1 MSHDDKSSRRV
12 KLQPSLRKFVREYM
26 ILYASWVL
34 TEPRI
39 NASQMRAAKKLYRQ
53 AVRFV

>member
-1 MSHDDKSSRRV
+1 MSKSRK
-12 KLQPSLRKFVREYM
+12 KLSPSLRSFVRDYM

-39 NASQMRAAKKLYRQ
+39 NAAQMRAAKKLYRQ